1 MSKIAPT
8 TSFQILLSI
17 FALPLLI
24 LPLHGNSQSTDSEQT
39 ILLRLKRHWSNPPS
53 ISHWTPS
60 PPNSNSSTHCNWPE
74 ITCSNGSVTGL
85 SLIDKTI
92 NRSIPPFICDLKNLT
107 TIDLQYNY
115 IPGPFPTALYN
126 CTKLEHLD
134 LSQNLFVGCI
144 PGDVDRLSTHL
155 RTFNLSGNN
164 FTCDIPAAIGRFPEL
179 TTLRLFLNLLNGSFP
194 PEIGNL
200 SRLEWL
206 ELSDNEFAPMAIP
219 STFTQLRKLKQLLI
233 KGSSL
238 IGEIPETIG
247 NLAELEELDL
257 SNNNLTGTIPSGLL
271 LLKNLTIVY
280 LYKNHLSGP
289 IPQPIEALKMEEFD
303 LSENNLTG
311 TIPDDFGTLTEL
323 SVLSLFSNQLSGEIP
338 ESISR
343 LPSLRYLT
351 LSSNNLSGT
360 LPPDLGQYSILQGFE
375 VAQNHFTG
383 KVPEYLCA
391 NGGLIGIVAYDNNL
405 SGELPNSLG
414 NCSSLLIVRV
424 NGNRL
429 SGSISAGLWTSTDL
443 TLLMLSDNSFT
454 GQLPRTLA
462 PSLVRLEI
470 SNNKFSGEI
479 SIGLSSWKH
488 LTVFS
493 ASNNL
498 FVGTIPQELTALSQ
512 LTTLL
517 LDGNLL
523 SGHLPSDIVSWMSL
537 TTLSLSRNQLSG
549 SIPQELTTLS
559 QLATLLLD
567 GNLLS
572 GHLPSDI
579 VSWMSLT
586 TLSLSRNQLSG
597 SIPQELTTLSQL
609 TTLLLD
615 GNLLS
620 GHLPSD
626 IVSWMSLTTLNLS
639 RNQLSGSIPAKL
651 GSLLSL
657 TDLDLSR
664 NEFSG
669 QIPTQIGLLRLR
681 SLNLSSNCLTGTIP
695 DGFESTHFNASFLNN
710 TGLCA
715 CNPSLGLEI
724 CSYRFENSSKI
735 FSRLLAIIIG
745 IDTVL
750 LASAMLFTFFLI
762 KTCRKK
768 GPESD
773 SKWELTYYQKLN
785 LSFKESDILSNLT
798 ENNVIGSGGSGKV
811 YRVEL
816 NCSSEIVAVKRIQN
830 IKKLDQKLEK
840 QFLAEVEIL
849 GTIRH
854 SNIVN
859 LLSCISSET
868 TKLIVYEYM
877 GNHSLYSWLHGK
889 KRQSISDSDHGV
901 VLDWPKRLKIAVGA
915 AQGLCYMHHDCKP
928 SVIHRDVKS
937 SNILLD
943 SQFNAKV
950 ADFGLAKILVKHGR
964 PNTMSTVVGSFG
976 YIAPEY
982 ARTSKVNEKID
993 VYSFGVVLLEL
1004 VTGKKANDENEDMC
1018 LADWA
1023 FQCYNKNRN
1032 HIVDALDEKI
1042 KELHYLDEMAC
1053 VFELGIIC
1061 TGPLP
1066 SNRPSLRQVLQILLN
1081 CSHQSTR
1088 TVQTV
1093 SNPVTNNPEESLVI
1107 DNNPEENYEQSADEH
1122 EVSIV
1127 EIS

>member
-1 MSKIAPT
+1 MSKITPST
-8 TSFQILLSI
+8 TFQILLSI
-17 FALPLLI
+17 LAFPLLI
-24 LPLHGNSQSTDSEQT
+24 VPLHGNSQSTDLEQT

-53 ISHWTPS
+53 INHWTPS
-60 PPNSNSSTHCNWPE
+60 PPNTNSSTHCNWPE

-92 NRSIPPFICDLKNLT
+92 TGPIPPFICDLKNLT
-107 TIDLQYNY
+107 VIDLQYNY
-115 IPGPFPTALYN
+115 IPGPFPEALYN

-164 FTCDIPAAIGRFPEL
+164 FTCDIPAAIGLFPEL
-179 TTLRLFLNLLNGSFP
+179 TTLRLFLNLFNGSFP

-247 NLAELEELDL
+247 NLAELKELDL

-323 SVLSLFSNQLSGEIP
+323 SVLSLFSNQFSGEIP

-375 VAQNHFTG
+375 VAQNRFTG

-424 NGNRL
+424 NGNHL
-429 SGSISAGLWTSTDL
+429 SGSISAGLWTSINL

-454 GQLPRTLA
+454 GLLPRTLA
-462 PSLVRLEI
+462 PRLLRLEI
-470 SNNKFSGEI
+470 SNNKLSGEI
-479 SIGLSSWKH
+479 PTGLSSWKN

-498 FVGTIPQELTALSQ
+498 FVGTIS
-512 LTTLL
+512 
-517 LDGNLL
+517 
-523 SGHLPSDIVSWMSL
+523 
-537 TTLSLSRNQLSG
+537 
-549 SIPQELTTLS
+549 
-559 QLATLLLD
+559 
-567 GNLLS
+567 
-572 GHLPSDI
+572 
-579 VSWMSLT
+579 
-586 TLSLSRNQLSG
+586 
-597 SIPQELTTLSQL
+597 QELTTLSQL

-615 GNLLS
+615 GNLFS

-626 IVSWMSLTTLNLS
+626 IVSWKSLKTLNLS
-639 RNQLSGSIPAKL
+639 RNQLSGSISAKL
-651 GSLLSL
+651 GSLPSL

-669 QIPTQIGLLRLR
+669 QIPTQIGHLKLT
-681 SLNLSSNCLTGTIP
+681 SLNLSSNCLTGRIP
-695 DGFESTHFNASFLNN
+695 AEFEITFFNGSFLNN

-715 CNPSLGLEI
+715 SNPSLGLEI
-724 CSYRFENSSKI
+724 CSSRFENSSKI
-735 FSRLLAIIIG
+735 SSRLLAIIVVIA
-745 IDTVL
+745 TVL
-750 LASAMLFTFFLI
+750 LASATLLTFFLI
-762 KTCRKK
+762 KTCQKEEH
-768 GPESD
+768 ESD
-773 SKWELTYYQKLN
+773 SKWELAYYQKLN

-816 NCSSEIVAVKRIQN
+816 NCSSEILAVKRIQN
-830 IKKLDQKLEK
+830 IKKLDQNVEK

-854 SNIVN
+854 SNIVK

-868 TKLIVYEYM
+868 TKLLVYEYL
-877 GNHSLYSWLHGK
+877 GNHSLDSWLHGK

-901 VLDWPKRLKIAVGA
+901 VLDWPKRLNIAVGA
-915 AQGLCYMHHDCKP
+915 ARGLCYMHHDCKP

-950 ADFGLAKILVKHGR
+950 ADFGLAKILAKHGG
-964 PNTMSTVVGSFG
+964 PNTMSTVVGSLG

-982 ARTSKVNEKID
+982 AGTSRVNEKID

-1004 VTGKKANDENEDMC
+1004 VTGRKANDENEDRC

-1023 FQCYNKNRN
+1023 FQYYNQKGN
-1032 HIVDALDEKI
+1032 HLVDALDEKI
-1042 KELHYLDEMAC
+1042 KEPDYLNVMTS
-1053 VFELGIIC
+1053 VFKLGIFC

-1066 SNRPSLRQVLQILLN
+1066 TNRPSMKEVLQILLK
-1081 CSHQSTR
+1081 CSHQSGFGGGN
-1088 TVQTV
+1088 VGSDSSDF
-1093 SNPVTNNPEESLVI
+1093 SNDFRQGSIFEGEDGSLL
-1107 DNNPEENYEQSADEH
+1107 
-1122 EVSIV
+1122 SIV
-1127 EIS
+1127 

>member
-1 MSKIAPT
+1 MSKITPT

-53 ISHWTPS
+53 INHWTPS

-74 ITCSNGSVTGL
+74 ITCSNGSVTEL
-85 SLIDKTI
+85 SLINKTI
-92 NRSIPPFICDLKNLT
+92 TGPIPPFICDLKNLT
-107 TIDLQYNY
+107 AIDLQYNY

-155 RTFNLSGNN
+155 RTFNLGGNN
-164 FTCDIPAAIGRFPEL
+164 FTCDIPAAIGRFPGL
-179 TTLRLFLNLLNGSFP
+179 TTLQLFQNEFNGSFP

-233 KGSSL
+233 KDSSL

-289 IPQPIEALKMEEFD
+289 IPQPTEALKMEEFD

-343 LPSLRYLT
+343 LPSLTFLT
-351 LSSNNLSGT
+351 LSNNNLSGT
-360 LPPDLGQYSILQGFE
+360 LSPDLGQYSILQGFE

-391 NGGLIGIVAYDNNL
+391 NGGLIGIAAYDNNL

-429 SGSISAGLWTSTDL
+429 SGSISAGLWTSTNL

-462 PSLVRLEI
+462 PSLLRLEI

-479 SIGLSSWKH
+479 STGLSSWKH

-498 FVGTIPQELTALSQ
+498 FVGTIPQELTTLPQ

-517 LDGNLL
+517 LDGNLF
-523 SGHLPSDIVSWMSL
+523 SGHLPSDIVSWK
-537 TTLSLSRNQLSG
+537 
-549 SIPQELTTLS
+549 
-559 QLATLLLD
+559 
-567 GNLLS
+567 
-572 GHLPSDI
+572 
-579 VSWMSLT
+579 
-586 TLSLSRNQLSG
+586 
-597 SIPQELTTLSQL
+597 
-609 TTLLLD
+609 
-615 GNLLS
+615 
-620 GHLPSD
+620 
-626 IVSWMSLTTLNLS
+626 SLTTLNLS

-651 GSLLSL
+651 GSLPSL
-657 TDLDLSR
+657 TGLDLSR
-664 NEFSG
+664 NAFSG
-669 QIPTQIGLLRLR
+669 QIPSQIGLLKLT
-681 SLNLSSNCLTGTIP
+681 SLNLSSNCLTGRIP
-695 DGFESTHFNASFLNN
+695 SEFENTFFNASFLNN

-715 CNPSLGLEI
+715 SNPSLGLEI
-724 CSYRFENSSKI
+724 CSSRFENWSKL

-745 IDTVL
+745 IATVL
-750 LASAMLFTFFLI
+750 LASAMLLTFFLI
-762 KTCRKK
+762 KTK
-768 GPESD
+768 GRESD

-830 IKKLDQKLEK
+830 IKLDQKLEK

-849 GTIRH
+849 GTIHH
-854 SNIVN
+854 SNVVN

-868 TKLIVYEYM
+868 TKLIVYEYL
-877 GNHSLYSWLHGK
+877 GNHSLDSWLHGK
-889 KRQSISDSDHGV
+889 KRQSISDSDLGV

-915 AQGLCYMHHDCKP
+915 ARGLCYMHHDCKP

-950 ADFGLAKILVKHGR
+950 GDFGLAKILVKHGG
-964 PNTMSTVVGSFG
+964 PNTTSTVIGSFG

-1004 VTGKKANDENEDMC
+1004 VTGKKANDENEGMC

-1023 FQCYNKNRN
+1023 FQYYNQEGS

-1042 KELHYLDEMAC
+1042 KELHYLYEMTC

-1061 TGPLP
+1061 TSPLP
-1066 SNRPSLRQVLQILLN
+1066 SNRPSMRQVLQILLN
-1081 CSHQSTR
+1081 CSHQSGFGGG
-1088 TVQTV
+1088 
-1093 SNPVTNNPEESLVI
+1093 
-1107 DNNPEENYEQSADEH
+1107 
-1122 EVSIV
+1122 
-1127 EIS
+1127 

>member
-1 MSKIAPT
+1 
-8 TSFQILLSI
+8 
-17 FALPLLI
+17 
-24 LPLHGNSQSTDSEQT
+24 
-39 ILLRLKRHWSNPPS
+39 
-53 ISHWTPS
+53 
-60 PPNSNSSTHCNWPE
+60 
-74 ITCSNGSVTGL
+74 
-85 SLIDKTI
+85 
-92 NRSIPPFICDLKNLT
+92 
-107 TIDLQYNY
+107 
-115 IPGPFPTALYN
+115 
-126 CTKLEHLD
+126 
-134 LSQNLFVGCI
+134 
-144 PGDVDRLSTHL
+144 
-155 RTFNLSGNN
+155 
-164 FTCDIPAAIGRFPEL
+164 
-179 TTLRLFLNLLNGSFP
+179 
-194 PEIGNL
+194 
-200 SRLEWL
+200 
-206 ELSDNEFAPMAIP
+206 MAIP

-257 SNNNLTGTIPSGLL
+257 TNNNLTGTIPSGLL
-271 LLKNLTIVY
+271 LLKNLTKVY

-311 TIPDDFGTLTEL
+311 TIPDDFGKLTEL

-351 LSSNNLSGT
+351 LSNNNLCGT
-360 LPPDLGQYSILQGFE
+360 LSPDLGQYSILQGFE

-391 NGGLIGIVAYDNNL
+391 NGGLIGIAAYDNNL

-429 SGSISAGLWTSTDL
+429 SGSISAGLWTSTNL

-462 PSLVRLEI
+462 PSLLRLEI

-479 SIGLSSWKH
+479 STGLSSSKH

-498 FVGTIPQELTALSQ
+498 FVGTIPQELT
-512 LTTLL
+512 TLL
-517 LDGNLL
+517 LDGNLF
-523 SGHLPSDIVSWMSL
+523 
-537 TTLSLSRNQLSG
+537 
-549 SIPQELTTLS
+549 
-559 QLATLLLD
+559 
-567 GNLLS
+567 
-572 GHLPSDI
+572 
-579 VSWMSLT
+579 
-586 TLSLSRNQLSG
+586 
-597 SIPQELTTLSQL
+597 
-609 TTLLLD
+609 
-615 GNLLS
+615 S

-651 GSLLSL
+651 GSLLKL
-657 TDLDLSR
+657 TDLDLSW

-669 QIPTQIGLLRLR
+669 QIPTQIGLLQLR

-695 DGFESTHFNASFLNN
+695 DGFESTLFNASFLNN

-724 CSYRFENSSKI
+724 CSSRFENSSKI
-735 FSRLLAIIIG
+735 FSRLLPIIIG

-768 GPESD
+768 GPKSD

-816 NCSSEIVAVKRIQN
+816 NCSSEIVAVKRIRN
-830 IKKLDQKLEK
+830 IQKLDQKLEK
-840 QFLAEVEIL
+840 QFLADVEIL

-915 AQGLCYMHHDCKP
+915 ARGLCYMHHDCKP

-982 ARTSKVNEKID
+982 ARTSRVNEKID

-1023 FQCYNKNRN
+1023 FQCYNKKRN

-1066 SNRPSLRQVLQILLN
+1066 SHRPSLRQVLQILLN
-1081 CSHQSTR
+1081 CSHQSAR

-1093 SNPVTNNPEESLVI
+1093 SSPVTNNPEEDLVI
-1107 DNNPEENYEQSADEH
+1107 NNNLEENFEQSTDEH

>member
-1 MSKIAPT
+1 MLALQSRSSFVSLAIDLTLVDPITLLNQQAASSYETPT
-8 TSFQILLSI
+8 TSTSQATFHPKNPAKPTYKMFKITPTTTFQILLSI
-17 FALPLLI
+17 FSVPLLI
-24 LPLHGNSQSTDSEQT
+24 VPLQGNSKSTDLEQT

-53 ISHWTPS
+53 INHWTPL

-85 SLIDKTI
+85 SLIDKNITGP
-92 NRSIPPFICDLKNLT
+92 IPPFICDLKNLT
-107 TIDLQYNY
+107 AIDLQYNY

-179 TTLRLFLNLLNGSFP
+179 TTLRLFLNLFNGSFP

-233 KGSSL
+233 KGSGL

-351 LSSNNLSGT
+351 LSNNNLSGT
-360 LPPDLGQYSILQGFE
+360 LSPDLGQYSILQGFE

-383 KVPEYLCA
+383 KVPEYLCT

-414 NCSSLLIVRV
+414 NCSSLSIVRV
-424 NGNRL
+424 NSNRL
-429 SGSISAGLWTSTDL
+429 SGSISAGLWTSTNL

-462 PSLVRLEI
+462 PSLLRLEI

-479 SIGLSSWKH
+479 STGLSSWKH

-498 FVGTIPQELTALSQ
+498 FVGTIS
-512 LTTLL
+512 
-517 LDGNLL
+517 
-523 SGHLPSDIVSWMSL
+523 
-537 TTLSLSRNQLSG
+537 
-549 SIPQELTTLS
+549 
-559 QLATLLLD
+559 
-567 GNLLS
+567 
-572 GHLPSDI
+572 
-579 VSWMSLT
+579 
-586 TLSLSRNQLSG
+586 
-597 SIPQELTTLSQL
+597 QELTTLSQL

-615 GNLLS
+615 GNLFS

-626 IVSWMSLTTLNLS
+626 IVSWKSLTTLNLS
-639 RNQLSGSIPAKL
+639 RNQLSGSISAKL
-651 GSLLSL
+651 GSLPSL
-657 TDLDLSR
+657 TVLDLSR

-669 QIPTQIGLLRLR
+669 QIPTQIGHLKLT
-681 SLNLSSNCLTGTIP
+681 SLNLSSNCLTGKIP
-695 DGFESTHFNASFLNN
+695 AEFENTFFNASFLNN
-710 TGLCA
+710 TGLCGS
-715 CNPSLGLEI
+715 NPSLGLEI
-724 CSYRFENSSKI
+724 CSSRFENSSKI
-735 FSRLLAIIIG
+735 SSRLLAIIVVIA
-745 IDTVL
+745 TVL
-750 LASAMLFTFFLI
+750 LASATLLTFFLI
-762 KTCRKK
+762 KTCWKK
-768 GPESD
+768 EHKSV
-773 SKWELTYYQKLN
+773 SKWELTYYHKFN
-785 LSFKESDILSNLT
+785 LRFKESDILSNLT

-830 IKKLDQKLEK
+830 IKKLDQNVEK

-854 SNIVN
+854 SNIVK
-859 LLSCISSET
+859 LLSCIFSET
-868 TKLIVYEYM
+868 TKLLVYEYL
-877 GNHSLYSWLHGK
+877 GNHSLDSWLHGK

-915 AQGLCYMHHDCKP
+915 ARGLCYMHHDCKP

-950 ADFGLAKILVKHGR
+950 ADFGLAKILANHGG

-982 ARTSKVNEKID
+982 AGTSRVNEKID

-1004 VTGKKANDENEDMC
+1004 VTGRKANDENEDRC

-1023 FQCYNKNRN
+1023 FQYCNRKGN
-1032 HIVDALDEKI
+1032 HLVDALDEKI
-1042 KELHYLDEMAC
+1042 KEPHYLNVMTS
-1053 VFELGIIC
+1053 VFKLGIFC

-1066 SNRPSLRQVLQILLN
+1066 SNRPSMKEVLQILLK
-1081 CSHQSTR
+1081 CSHQSGFGGGN
-1088 TVQTV
+1088 VGSDSSDF
-1093 SNPVTNNPEESLVI
+1093 SNDFRQGTIFEGEDGSLL
-1107 DNNPEENYEQSADEH
+1107 
-1122 EVSIV
+1122 SIV
-1127 EIS
+1127 